1 MWIMIFLSSHSNKKT
16 ANINQKYLINNCP
29 PMKPNFYLLFSIL
42 LMLGSLNAF
51 AQIGIG
57 TTTPAASAALE
68 VTSSSNNK
76 GILIPR
82 ITASQKDAIL
92 SPAQGLLVY
101 QTTAPIGFYYYS
113 GTAWKLMA
121 NATDLSATGNA
132 GTATRLAAS
141 KNINGVVFDGSADI
155 TVPAAA
161 ETLTGS
167 TLKSTITGSS
177 LTSVGTLANL
187 TVTNPI
193 VGSVTGNAG
202 TATTA
207 TTVTTNANL
216 TGDVTS
222 VGNATTIGDNAVT
235 TAKIAN
241 SAVKTTSIA
250 DGAIT
255 NAKITD
261 VAATKITGTLPVANG
276 GTGAAALIGLV
287 KGNGI
292 GSMTAAVAG
301 TDYLTP
307 TGSAAG
313 LTNFPIFNQNTT
325 GNAATA
331 TLATSVTTNA
341 NLTGPVTS
349 VGNATTITDGAIT
362 NAKIT
367 DVAATK
373 ITGNFTSATVN
384 GKVIVGASS
393 AASASAVLEASSTT
407 QGFLPP
413 RMTTAQIAAITSPAT
428 GLLVWCSDCGLGE
441 LNVYNGTAWKNI
453 TGGAKSAVL
462 TVGQSFQGG
471 TIAYILVS
479 GDPGYV
485 PNATHGLIAATSDQ
499 TSGRYNGIKW
509 YNSNFGLA
517 TGATGTAIGTGLSN
531 TNSIITIQGATSTS
545 YAAGLARAYTGG
557 GYTDWYLPSIDELYK
572 LALNRDAIGGFCEDC
587 WYWSS
592 SQLQSSPTV
601 AYDVGFFNNN
611 LYTITQNSISSV
623 FQVYAPFSVRAIR
636 SF

>member
-1 MWIMIFLSSHSNKKT
+1 
-16 ANINQKYLINNCP
+16 
-29 PMKPNFYLLFSIL
+29 MKSNFYLLFSIL
-42 LMLGSLNAF
+42 LMLGSLNLS

-57 TTTPAASAALE
+57 TKNPAASAALE

-82 ITASQKDAIL
+82 ITASQKDAIV
-92 SPAQGLLVY
+92 SPAEGLLIY
-101 QTTAPIGFYYYS
+101 QTTAPTGFYYYS

-141 KNINGVVFDGSADI
+141 KNINGVAFDGSADI
-155 TVPAAA
+155 TVPAAT
-161 ETLTGS
+161 ETLTGT

-331 TLATSVTTNA
+331 TLATTVTTNA

-413 RMTTAQIAAITSPAT
+413 RMTTAQIAAITSPAA
-428 GLLVWCSDCGLGE
+428 GLLVWCSDCGVGE

-485 PNATHGLIAATSDQ
+485 PNATHGLIAASSDQ
-499 TSGRYNGIKW
+499 IPTEKDSNGFLNTGIQWYNG
-509 YNSNFGLA
+509 NFGLA

-572 LALNRDAIGGFCEDC
+572 LYLNRVAIGGFNESH
-587 WYWSS
+587 YWSS
-592 SQLQSSPTV
+592 SQIESSLTF
-601 AYDVGFFNNN
+601 AYFVHFNNF
-611 LYTITQNSISSV
+611 ISPQNAISANQV
-623 FQVYAPFSVRAIR
+623 FAPFSVRAIR

>member
-1 MWIMIFLSSHSNKKT
+1 
-16 ANINQKYLINNCP
+16 
-29 PMKPNFYLLFSIL
+29 MKPNFYLLFSIL

-325 GNAATA
+325 GNAAT
-331 TLATSVTTNA
+331 VTTNA

-413 RMTTAQIAAITSPAT
+413 RMTTAQIAAITSPAA
-428 GLLVWCSDCGLGE
+428 GLLVWCSDCGVGE

-485 PNATHGLIAATSDQ
+485 PNATHGLIAASSDQ
-499 TSGRYNGIKW
+499 IPTEKDSNGFLNTGIQWYNG
-509 YNSNFGLA
+509 NFGLA

-557 GYTDWYLPSIDELYK
+557 GYTDWYLPSRDELYQ
-572 LALNRDAIGGFCEDC
+572 LFLNRDAIGGFCEC
-587 WYWSS
+587 RYWSS
-592 SQLQSSPTV
+592 SQLAADPTS
-601 AYDVGFFNNN
+601 AYLVGFYDF
-611 LYTITQNSISSV
+611 YTHPLNAMSPN
-623 FQVYAPFSVRAIR
+623 QVYSHWSVRAIR
-636 SF
+636 AF